1 MNIYLDI
8 DGVLITKQGVEAN
21 HLTGFLEAVTT
32 WQSCLFLST
41 HCKGDTAHALEYL
54 SQVVSDD
61 ALNLL
66 ERVEPTNWST
76 LKTEAIDFNAPF
88 IWLDDYAFH
97 AEREVLA
104 EHDALRQLIMVD
116 LDRNPDQLLQVA
128 DMIST
133 I

>member
-8 DGVLITKQGVEAN
+8 DGVLITKQCLEAN
-21 HLTGFLEAVTT
+21 HLTGFLEAATT
-32 WQSCLFLST
+32 WHSCHFLST
-41 HCKGDTAHALEYL
+41 HCKGNTAHALEYL

-66 ERVEPTNWST
+66 ERIAPTNWST
-76 LKTEAIDFNAPF
+76 LKTEAIDFSAPF

-104 EHDALRQLIMVD
+104 EHDAFRQLILID

-128 DMIST
+128 DMILT
-133 I
+133 L